1 MDSLSLMFH
10 TLYMWGLN
18 RIFSKRD
25 GLLTSLVAQ
34 GGLSWAANAQPRTL
48 ISVRTWQCQ
57 SSVPAEKRLR
67 RALERCSSWPLLPV
81 NMPQAGARGGQPA
94 GNLKAN
100 SQWMVE
106 KGGTPNLGSVW
117 RLLFSRGTDAKCFG
131 VAEQCCTRSAQS
143 SVEPHLLKISCLL
156 FLLSWIDAAFSLLRQ
171 KTSIHLSAGSLN
183 NLLSL
188 PIWP

>member
-10 TLYMWGLN
+10 RLYRWGLN

-48 ISVRTWQCQ
+48 I
-57 SSVPAEKRLR
+57 SVPAEKRLR

-106 KGGTPNLGSVW
+106 KGGTPSLGLVW
-117 RLLFSRGTDAKCFG
+117 RLLFSRGTDARSASPWCWG
-131 VAEQCCTRSAQS
+131 VAEQCCRRSAQS
-143 SVEPHLLKISCLL
+143 GVKPHLLEISCLL
-156 FLLSWIDAAFSLLRQ
+156 LLLSWIDAAFSLLRQ
-171 KTSIHLSAGSLN
+171 KTSIHLSAGSLD